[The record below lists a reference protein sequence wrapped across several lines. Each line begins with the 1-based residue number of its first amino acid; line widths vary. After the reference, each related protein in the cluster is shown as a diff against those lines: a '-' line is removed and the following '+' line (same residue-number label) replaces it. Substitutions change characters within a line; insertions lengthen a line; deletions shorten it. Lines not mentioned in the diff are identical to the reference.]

1 MFRRVV
7 GFVFFLL
14 LVGVAGGAL
23 IATGLTAV
31 DGAERW
37 AVVGIVVL
45 GFVAFGLGARRM
57 FRRTWAPVGELIDAT
72 TRLGDGQLD
81 VRLKS
86 RRPGPFVAVNASF
99 NRMAQRLADED
110 ERRRK
115 LLADIG
121 HELRTPMTVIRG
133 QIEAV
138 IDGLHPPE
146 RLADVLDEVDL
157 MDRLLDDLRVLALAE
172 AGRLELQIES
182 VDLTQLVT
190 DVLDSFDARAN
201 AQGVSLAM
209 ERESEIDEI
218 AADPYRLHQVFSNLV
233 SHALDQMPDGGSVQV
248 RMAAWPDRVTVSI
261 RDSGPGIDDDSLE
274 GIFQR
279 FEKAGDSKGTGLG
292 LSISRDLVEAHGGTL
307 TAGNHPEGGAAF
319 IVELPRQIASPP

>member
-1 MFRRVV
+1 
-7 GFVFFLL
+7 
-14 LVGVAGGAL
+14 
-23 IATGLTAV
+23 
-31 DGAERW
+31 
-37 AVVGIVVL
+37 
-45 GFVAFGLGARRM
+45 
-57 FRRTWAPVGELIDAT
+57 
-72 TRLGDGQLD
+72 
-81 VRLKS
+81 
-86 RRPGPFVAVNASF
+86 
-99 NRMAQRLADED
+99 MAQRLADED

-233 SHALDQMPDGGSVQV
+233 SNALDQMPDGGSVQV

-274 GIFQR
+274 RIFQR